1 MKAFEVFDKEE
12 TGFINSSELHTILGM
27 KGDKL
32 SNDEINLFIKMSD
45 IDQDSMINYEEFTK
59 VMFKHLKPS
68 PNERQIN
75 SKRR

>member
-12 TGFINSSELHTILGM
+12 TGFINSSELRSILGM

-59 VMFKHLKPS
+59 VMILQS
-68 PNERQIN
+68 AE
-75 SKRR
+75 

>member
-12 TGFINSSELHTILGM
+12 TGFINSSKLRSILGM

-32 SNDEINLFIKMSD
+32 NNDEINLFIKMSD

-59 VMFKHLKPS
+59 VMLKHLKPS
-68 PNERQIN
+68 SNERQVN